1 MQIKIL
7 GCSGGIGGDLRTTSM
22 LIDDNILIDA
32 GSGVGDLL
40 MEDLLKID
48 HIFITHAHLDHIAFI
63 PPLLDTVLGFRE
75 APVTIHALQAT
86 IDTLRA
92 HIFNWKIWPDFNAIP
107 SAEAP
112 LLIYSAITLGETINL
127 NGRKITPIPANHVVP
142 AVGYHLEGTEA
153 SLIFTGDTTTN
164 DALWPLVNKMH
175 NLKYLIIETAFR
187 NDELELA
194 KLSKHLCP
202 SLLVDELNKI
212 TLTQQIEVFITHL
225 KPGEGGVIMQEIA
238 QSQILRPVQ
247 ELKNQQHFIV

>member
-63 PPLLDTVLGFRE
+63 PPLLDTVLGFRT
-75 APVTIHALQAT
+75 APITVHALPAT
-86 IDTLRA
+86 IEALRA

-112 LLIYSAITLGETINL
+112 FLIYSAVTLGETVNL

-142 AVGYHLEGTEA
+142 AVGYHLEGSEA
-153 SLIFTGDTTTN
+153 SLVFTGDTTSN

-175 NLKYLIIETAFR
+175 SLKYLIIETAFR

-194 KLSKHLCP
+194 TLSKHLCP
-202 SLLVDELNKI
+202 SLLVEELNKI
-212 TLTQQIEVFITHL
+212 SLTQPIEVFITHL
-225 KPGEGGVIMQEIA
+225 KPGEGEVIMQEIA
-238 QSQILRPVQ
+238 QSQIRQPVHALQ
-247 ELKNQQHFIV
+247 NQQQFML